1 MKKETLVNLMICA
14 CCAILSLV
22 VVVYAIYIRSFWNLI
37 PAVMSGIFSYIAYVD
52 DAYGVVSVKSYIK
65 SILSKNN

>member
-1 MKKETLVNLMICA
+1 MEKETFVNLMICA

-22 VVVYAIYIRSFWNLI
+22 VVVYAIYIRSFWSLI
-37 PAVMSGIFSYIAYVD
+37 PAVMSGILGYIAYVD
-52 DAYGVVSVKSYIK
+52 DAYGIVSVKSYIK